1 MAPFL
6 LPNMP
11 FASQA
16 QQRFAFG
23 THQPWAKRWA
33 RATDFANLP
42 KRVRVKLRQARQK
55 DVSAAAPAAG
65 YAHGPGGLASAP
77 GLGGKRQ
84 KAAASSAGMAM
95 RISGPI
101 SMPSTS
107 DSRSGVF
114 GETAYQIPSQSFQTR
129 SRNDSPRR
137 SQKAETPDRHDGP
150 SATIVSS
157 RPQHGQSSA
166 IDSIGPIDSSN
177 PQYSTREKT
186 WSAAARAAALEAR
199 RRNAK
204 RRAASG
210 GTASS
215 SSSSAGRLARSGR
228 ASGSGRSGRAGR
240 SPIETSIDKLQRA
253 AERQAAR
260 ADNRAATLRKL
271 NIAPDGQQALE
282 ALRGGQQ
289 PDPAALAR
297 GGFVDAG
304 LVEQARDG
312 SYRLTAS
319 GRAAL
324 SAADA
329 GDLGRAGDTISAAR
343 DRATA
348 REQRRQAAADRKR
361 AAEAKRQAAAQRRAE
376 LAKRRT
382 ASGGRASTSDQP
394 AAETGPEADS
404 GDAQQ
409 VLVDRLRGLL
419 EQARA
424 RQARA
429 TEQAAKRG
437 RGRSWARVIM
447 PKRVRRKAHMMSR
460 DEEKAMFANLAKSGK
475 LRRKKPG
482 TAAASGQKEEPKKEA
497 PKGLHQAISE
507 AEDKIRAQR
516 HETAHVFSPNG
527 ESLFSNDG
535 GKDYVDFSDA
545 AIANI
550 KGRNATLTHNHPGG
564 WDYPKNDP
572 RHAGNSFSLEDAR
585 MAVAADLAEI
595 RAVTPTRTYSL
606 RRPPSGWD
614 GSKLE
619 RAYADVNRETRRTFT
634 DRIQHG
640 QMTIAEAEAQHTHTV
655 WQQVAAAI
663 GAGYSYEGT

>member
-1 MAPFL
+1 
-6 LPNMP
+6 MP
-11 FASQA
+11 FVSTA

-23 THQPWAKRWA
+23 THQPWAERWA
-33 RATDFANLP
+33 RETDFSKLP

-55 DVSAAAPAAG
+55 DVSAAPAAAG

-77 GLGGKRQ
+77 GLGGKRE
-84 KAAASSAGMAM
+84 KA
-95 RISGPI
+95 
-101 SMPSTS
+101 
-107 DSRSGVF
+107 
-114 GETAYQIPSQSFQTR
+114 
-129 SRNDSPRR
+129 
-137 SQKAETPDRHDGP
+137 
-150 SATIVSS
+150 
-157 RPQHGQSSA
+157 
-166 IDSIGPIDSSN
+166 
-177 PQYSTREKT
+177 
-186 WSAAARAAALEAR
+186 WSEAARAAALEAR

-204 RRAASG
+204 RRAPAIDRAA
-210 GTASS
+210 GTSS
-215 SSSSAGRLARSGR
+215 SSGGRTASGR
-228 ASGSGRSGRAGR
+228 RGSGRSGRAGR

-297 GGFVDAG
+297 GGFIDAG

-361 AAEAKRQAAAQRRAE
+361 AAEQKKLAAAQRRAE

-382 ASGGRASTSDQP
+382 ASGGRASTSDP
-394 AAETGPEADS
+394 AAAETGPEANS

-429 TEQAAKRG
+429 TEQAARRG

-475 LRRKKPG
+475 LRRRKPG
-482 TAAASGQKEEPKKEA
+482 GAAAGGQKEEPKKET
-497 PKGLHQAISE
+497 PKGLRHAVSE

-516 HETAHVFSPNG
+516 YETAHVFGPNG
-527 ESLFSNDG
+527 EPLFSNDG
-535 GKDYVDFSDA
+535 GKDYVNFSDA

-550 KGRNATLTHNHPGG
+550 KGKNATLTHNHPGG

-572 RHAGNSFSLEDAR
+572 RHASNSFSLEDAR

-606 RRPPSGWD
+606 RRPSSGWD
-614 GSKLE
+614 GAKME
-619 RAYADVNRETRRTFT
+619 RAYAAVNRETRRTFT

>member
-1 MAPFL
+1 MPYASL
-6 LPNMP
+6 QQARWAHATRQP
-11 FASQA
+11 FAA
-16 QQRFAFG
+16 E
-23 THQPWAKRWA
+23 WDKL
-33 RATDFANLP
+33 TDFSKLP

-55 DVSAAAPAAG
+55 DVSAAPAAAG

-84 KAAASSAGMAM
+84 KA
-95 RISGPI
+95 
-101 SMPSTS
+101 
-107 DSRSGVF
+107 
-114 GETAYQIPSQSFQTR
+114 
-129 SRNDSPRR
+129 
-137 SQKAETPDRHDGP
+137 
-150 SATIVSS
+150 
-157 RPQHGQSSA
+157 
-166 IDSIGPIDSSN
+166 
-177 PQYSTREKT
+177 
-186 WSAAARAAALEAR
+186 WSEAARAAALEAR

-215 SSSSAGRLARSGR
+215 SSSRTASGR
-228 ASGSGRSGRAGR
+228 RGSGRSGRAGR
-240 SPIETSIDKLQRA
+240 SPIEASIDRLQRA

-297 GGFVDAG
+297 GGFIDAG

-361 AAEAKRQAAAQRRAE
+361 AAEQKKLAAAQRRAE

-382 ASGGRASTSDQP
+382 ASGGRASTSDP
-394 AAETGPEADS
+394 AADQGPEAGS

-409 VLVDRLRGLL
+409 ALVDRLRGLL

-429 TEQAAKRG
+429 TEQAARRG

-475 LRRKKPG
+475 LRRRKPG
-482 TAAASGQKEEPKKEA
+482 GAAAGGQKEEPKKET
-497 PKGLHQAISE
+497 PKGLRHAVSE

-516 HETAHVFSPNG
+516 YETAHVFGPNG
-527 ESLFSNDG
+527 EPLFSNDG
-535 GKDYVDFSDA
+535 GKDYVNFSDA

-550 KGRNATLTHNHPGG
+550 KGKNATLTHNHPGG

-606 RRPPSGWD
+606 RRPSSGWD
-614 GSKLE
+614 GAKME
-619 RAYADVNRETRRTFT
+619 RAYAAVNRETRRTFT

>member
-6 LPNMP
+6 LPMPYASLQQARWAHATRQP
-11 FASQA
+11 FAA
-16 QQRFAFG
+16 E
-23 THQPWAKRWA
+23 WDKL
-33 RATDFANLP
+33 TDFSKLP

-55 DVSAAAPAAG
+55 DVSAAPAAAG

-84 KAAASSAGMAM
+84 KA
-95 RISGPI
+95 
-101 SMPSTS
+101 
-107 DSRSGVF
+107 
-114 GETAYQIPSQSFQTR
+114 
-129 SRNDSPRR
+129 
-137 SQKAETPDRHDGP
+137 
-150 SATIVSS
+150 
-157 RPQHGQSSA
+157 
-166 IDSIGPIDSSN
+166 
-177 PQYSTREKT
+177 
-186 WSAAARAAALEAR
+186 WSEAARAAALEAR

-215 SSSSAGRLARSGR
+215 SSSRTASGR
-228 ASGSGRSGRAGR
+228 RGSGRSGRAGR
-240 SPIETSIDKLQRA
+240 SPIEASIDRLQRA

-429 TEQAAKRG
+429 TEQAARRG

-475 LRRKKPG
+475 LRRGKKPG
-482 TAAASGQKEEPKKEA
+482 AHAASGQKEEPKKEA

-516 HETAHVFSPNG
+516 HETAHVFGPNG

-535 GKDYVDFSDA
+535 GKDYVNISEA

-550 KGRNATLTHNHPGG
+550 KGKNAVLTHNHPAG
-564 WDYPKNDP
+564 WGYPTSDP

-585 MAVAADLAEI
+585 MAVAADLAEM

-606 RRPPSGWD
+606 RRPTGGWD
-614 GSKLE
+614 GPRLE

-634 DRIQHG
+634 DRIQRG

>member
-1 MAPFL
+1 MPYASL
-6 LPNMP
+6 QQARWAHATSQP
-11 FASQA
+11 FAE
-16 QQRFAFG
+16 
-23 THQPWAKRWA
+23 RWDKL
-33 RATDFANLP
+33 TDFSKLP

-55 DVSAAAPAAG
+55 DVSAAPAASG
-65 YAHGPGGLASAP
+65 YAHGPGGLMSAP
-77 GLGGKRQ
+77 GLGGKRE
-84 KAAASSAGMAM
+84 KAW
-95 RISGPI
+95 
-101 SMPSTS
+101 S
-107 DSRSGVF
+107 D
-114 GETAYQIPSQSFQTR
+114 
-129 SRNDSPRR
+129 
-137 SQKAETPDRHDGP
+137 
-150 SATIVSS
+150 
-157 RPQHGQSSA
+157 
-166 IDSIGPIDSSN
+166 
-177 PQYSTREKT
+177 
-186 WSAAARAAALEAR
+186 AARAAAL
-199 RRNAK
+199 AK
-204 RRAASG
+204 RRANAAARG
-210 GTASS
+210 HATGSS
-215 SSSSAGRLARSGR
+215 SGSSAGRLARSGR
-228 ASGSGRSGRAGR
+228 ASGSASGGGKGGSKRSALDRFAGQ
-240 SPIETSIDKLQRA
+240 LG
-253 AERQAAR
+253 RQAELLN
-260 ADNRAATLRKL
+260 NRSDVLNRM
-271 NIAPDGQQALE
+271 NIAPDGQRALE
-282 ALRGGQQ
+282 QLRAGESA
-289 PDPAALAR
+289 DPAAIAR
-297 GGFVDAG
+297 GGFVQAG
-304 LVEQARDG
+304 LVEQAADG

-324 SAADA
+324 NAADR

-343 DRATA
+343 DRQTA
-348 REQRRQAAADRKR
+348 REQRRQAVADRKR
-361 AAEAKRQAAAQRRAE
+361 AAEQKRQAAAERRAE

-382 ASGGRASTSDQP
+382 ASGGRASTSDP
-394 AAETGPEADS
+394 ATEQGPEAGS

>member
-1 MAPFL
+1 
-6 LPNMP
+6 MP
-11 FASQA
+11 FVSTA

-23 THQPWAKRWA
+23 THQPWAERWA
-33 RATDFANLP
+33 RETDFSKLP

-55 DVSAAAPAAG
+55 DVSAAPAAAG

-77 GLGGKRQ
+77 GLGGKRE
-84 KAAASSAGMAM
+84 KA
-95 RISGPI
+95 
-101 SMPSTS
+101 
-107 DSRSGVF
+107 
-114 GETAYQIPSQSFQTR
+114 
-129 SRNDSPRR
+129 
-137 SQKAETPDRHDGP
+137 
-150 SATIVSS
+150 
-157 RPQHGQSSA
+157 
-166 IDSIGPIDSSN
+166 
-177 PQYSTREKT
+177 
-186 WSAAARAAALEAR
+186 WSEAARAAALEAR

-204 RRAASG
+204 RRAPAIDRAA
-210 GTASS
+210 GTSS
-215 SSSSAGRLARSGR
+215 SSGGRTASGR
-228 ASGSGRSGRAGR
+228 RGSGRSGRAGR

-297 GGFVDAG
+297 GGFIDAG

-348 REQRRQAAADRKR
+348 REQRRQAVADRKR
-361 AAEAKRQAAAQRRAE
+361 AAEQKRQAAAERRAE

-382 ASGGRASTSDQP
+382 ASGGRASTSDP
-394 AAETGPEADS
+394 ATEQGPEAGS